1 MQNGEISGWSGH
13 VVYFFFTIYFWC
25 IADMTHSNATRHRR
39 HSKGF
44 NSPMASPCA
53 EAMPM
58 ASPNLHNSWELG
70 PKAPADD
77 QTPPPPAGTARHL
90 RRLVPHMSSRIAVSN
105 RPIFER
111 SCFASSLLALRSSCA
126 SVSAAWISAAGPAS
140 AIL

>member
-53 EAMPM
+53 EAM
-58 ASPNLHNSWELG
+58 ASPNLHKQLGVRTKSTYRRPDATTACWRRSPLETLG
-70 PKAPADD
+70 PSHELAD
-77 QTPPPPAGTARHL
+77 RCL
-90 RRLVPHMSSRIAVSN
+90 
-105 RPIFER
+105 
-111 SCFASSLLALRSSCA
+111 
-126 SVSAAWISAAGPAS
+126 
-140 AIL
+140 